1 MRFSSATFLLASV
14 ATVCAQGVQHQ
25 ILVGANGTLTYS
37 PPNITAA
44 IGDTVQF
51 VFQTK
56 NHTMTQSTFADPC
69 TEFTNTSIADPTKQ
83 VLTSGFMPVPA
94 NATSFPTFTIQITQ
108 STPLW
113 FYCQQTGHC
122 VAGMVGAINVN
133 EASANTFEAYQA
145 NAKSGASTGTSTGGG
160 NGTATTPSSSTGSG
174 TPTSSAKTTQSS
186 GAAVPNLV
194 PMKMSASV
202 GFALIGVAVGASL
215 L

>member
-1 MRFSSATFLLASV
+1 
-14 ATVCAQGVQHQ
+14 
-25 ILVGANGTLTYS
+25 
-37 PPNITAA
+37 
-44 IGDTVQF
+44 
-51 VFQTK
+51 
-56 NHTMTQSTFADPC
+56 
-69 TEFTNTSIADPTKQ
+69 
-83 VLTSGFMPVPA
+83 
-94 NATSFPTFTIQITQ
+94 
-108 STPLW
+108 
-113 FYCQQTGHC
+113 
-122 VAGMVGAINVN
+122 MVGAINVN